1 MSTPLLDPA
10 RPLTEIGGNLARR
23 RRIDHFMRGSSMAAA
38 LFAVAVLGLLI
49 ATVVVHGASVISI
62 GFLTKDPAIGLGA
75 SGGGIASAIVGTV
88 LLIVVATAIAAP
100 LGVLIAIYLTEF
112 ATQRFAR
119 PIRLALDLLNGT
131 PSIVIGV
138 FAYSLLVVG
147 GFHKQTGFAAS
158 FALAV
163 IEIPLIARASG
174 EMMTLVPKELR
185 DASYGLGISRWRTI
199 LGIVLPGSLGGIV
212 TGTVLAFARAGGE
225 TAPLLFTSSIF
236 SGSTTL
242 NIFGQA
248 IPNIPVTILQDSES
262 GFPSDHARAWGAALV
277 LVVFILI
284 GNLSGR
290 VMLARQRRRYQA
302 R

>member
-1 MSTPLLDPA
+1 MSSPLLDPA

-23 RRIDHFMRGSSMAAA
+23 RRVDRFMRSGSATAAII
-38 LFAVAVLGLLI
+38 AVAILGLMI
-49 ATVVVHGASVISI
+49 GTVVVHGASQISI
-62 GFLTKDPAIGLGA
+62 GFLTKDPTPGLGA
-75 SGGGIASAIVGTV
+75 SGGGIASAIVGTF
-88 LLIVVATAIAAP
+88 LIVAVATVMAAP
-100 LGVLIAIYLTEF
+100 IGVLVAVYLTEF
-112 ATQRFAR
+112 SSQRFAR

-138 FAYSLLVVG
+138 FVYSLLVLEG
-147 GFHKQTGFAAS
+147 WHHQTGFAAS
-158 FALAV
+158 FALA
-163 IEIPLIARASG
+163 IIMIPLIARASG
-174 EMMTLVPKELR
+174 EMMRLVPKELR
-185 DASYGLGISRWRTI
+185 DASHGLGISRWRTI
-199 LGIVLPGSLGGIV
+199 VGIVLPGALGGIL
-212 TGTVLAFARAGGE
+212 TGTVLAFARAAGE
-225 TAPLLFTSSIF
+225 TAPLLFLSSIY

-248 IPNIPVTILQDSES
+248 IPNIPITILTDSES

-290 VMLARQRRRYQA
+290 AMLARQRRRYQA

>member
-10 RPLTEIGGNLARR
+10 RPLTDVGGNLARR
-23 RRIDHFMRGSSMAAA
+23 RRVDRFMRGGSTTAA
-38 LFAVAVLGLLI
+38 LFAVAVLGIMI
-49 ATVVVHGASVISI
+49 ATVAIHGASQISI
-62 GFLTKDPAIGLGA
+62 GFLTKDPSQSLGA
-75 SGGGIASAIVGTV
+75 TGGGIASAIVGT
-88 LLIVVATAIAAP
+88 LLIVAVATVMATP

-112 ATQRFAR
+112 SSHGMAR
-119 PIRLALDLLNGT
+119 PVRLALDLLNGT

-138 FAYSLLVVG
+138 FVYALMVEG
-147 GFHKQTGFAAS
+147 GGGQTGFAAS

-163 IEIPLIARASG
+163 IMIPLIARSSG
-174 EMMTLVPKELR
+174 EMMRLVPKELR
-185 DASYGLGISRWRTI
+185 DASHGLGISRWRTI
-199 LGIVLPGSLGGIV
+199 VGIVLPGAMGGIV
-212 TGTVLAFARAGGE
+212 TGTVLAFARAAGE
-225 TAPLLFTSSIF
+225 TAPLLFLSSIY

-248 IPNIPVTILQDSES
+248 IPNIPITILTDSES

-290 VMLARQRRRYQA
+290 AMLARQRRRYQA